1 MVLNHK
7 PVPTVQK
14 PHRLAPTTVTT
25 VTCSS
30 TVGVASVSTA
40 SSTVTQVTTA
50 VTAPICSAIVA
61 PKQSVR
67 VRGAFAKREH
77 QRILEDALAVG
88 PCECDVKPKPSDHH
102 TADLSGSCDGA
113 SETDKPSPVYASTQT
128 ETHRRIKRN
137 KKIQVTPKAAQKRQS

>member
-67 VRGAFAKREH
+67 LS
-77 QRILEDALAVG
+77 QRSLCQKG
-88 PCECDVKPKPSDHH
+88 
-102 TADLSGSCDGA
+102 
-113 SETDKPSPVYASTQT
+113 
-128 ETHRRIKRN
+128 
-137 KKIQVTPKAAQKRQS
+137 TPKDSGRCFGSWAL